1 MIGALIAK
9 KALAGA
15 FGNLD
20 RHDLEKFMSAWREDG
35 EFVYPGDIP
44 ESGSFKGKGAV
55 EGWFRR
61 FFEQFPKI
69 HFELRDVCVRSLF
82 DLAGTNTVAVH
93 WDIHLTN
100 KEGRE
105 GLNSGVTVVEIQG
118 GKVVR
123 AKDYIFDLGENF
135 RKNWSAA

>member
-1 MIGALIAK
+1 MIGALIAP
-9 KALAGA
+9 KALAKA
-15 FGNLD
+15 FENLN
-20 RHDLEKFMSAWREDG
+20 RHDLAKFMSAWREDG

-44 ESGSFKGKGAV
+44 ESGTFQGKAAV

-61 FFEQFPKI
+61 FFEQLPKI
-69 HFELRDVCVRSLF
+69 QFDIRDICVRNIF

-100 KEGRE
+100 REGRE
-105 GLNSGVTVVEIQG
+105 GRNSGVTVVEIQG
-118 GKVVR
+118 GNVVR

-135 RKNWSAA
+135 RKNWSAP